1 MRTAIPRFYTTPIAR
16 TLDAWRRI
24 GGRAATWLKAS
35 SAAWAQTRRHH
46 REVALL
52 QTFDERM
59 LRDVGL
65 TRADVQWAAATPFW
79 RDPAAILRGRA
90 GPRGHHRRPT
100 PVPRAPSIVPGRAG
114 GAPDLAD
121 LSSPAAPAL
130 PALRCAGRKG

>member
-16 TLDAWRRI
+16 ALEAWRRI

-100 PVPRAPSIVPGRAG
+100 PVPRAPSIVPGPAG
-114 GAPDLAD
+114 GARDLAD
-121 LSSPAAPAL
+121 RSSPEAPAL
-130 PALRCAGRKG
+130 PALRCAGRKS

>member
-1 MRTAIPRFYTTPIAR
+1 MRTAIPRFDTAPIAR
-16 TLDAWRRI
+16 TFDAWRRI

-65 TRADVQWAAATPFW
+65 TRADVQGAASTPWW

-90 GPRGHHRRPT
+90 GPRGHNRRPT
-100 PVPRAPSIVPGRAG
+100 PVPPAPSIVPGLPG
-114 GAPDLAD
+114 GARDLAD
-121 LSSPAAPAL
+121 RPSPETPAL
-130 PALRCAGRKG
+130 PALRCAGRKS